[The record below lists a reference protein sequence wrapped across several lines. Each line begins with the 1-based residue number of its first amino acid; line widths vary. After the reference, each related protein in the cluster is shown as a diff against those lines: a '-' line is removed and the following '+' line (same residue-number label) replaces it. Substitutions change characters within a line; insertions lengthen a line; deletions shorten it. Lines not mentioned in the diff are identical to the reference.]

1 MHLLS
6 TQVTNEINCAY
17 CRDRSVYHN
26 ANAELNQS
34 DSFPQ
39 YQSPSCLQSD
49 PSLSERIE
57 SIHLTKTPIK
67 ARSDSQLLN
76 RPIAHRTNNHNK
88 HLTNENKEEK
98 KVLLSLHK
106 STSFFSSLRVTHASR
121 HSLQSIIKMILVMK
135 SVHERDDLPFI
146 KTFETHKCLGSL
158 QRISRITFFFIHQ
171 LINHNDPIQ
180 SLLIP

>member
-1 MHLLS
+1 M
-6 TQVTNEINCAY
+6 
-17 CRDRSVYHN
+17 YHDVN
-26 ANAELNQS
+26 AKVNQS

-39 YQSPSCLQSD
+39 YQSLSCLQSN
-49 PSLSERIE
+49 PSLSEQIE

-67 ARSDSQLLN
+67 ARCDSQLLN

-106 STSFFSSLRVTHASR
+106 STSFFSSLRVTHANR

-146 KTFETHKCLGSL
+146 KKGL
-158 QRISRITFFFIHQ
+158 
-171 LINHNDPIQ
+171 
-180 SLLIP
+180 

>member
-17 CRDRSVYHN
+17 CRGRSVYHN
-26 ANAELNQS
+26 ANAKLNQS

-39 YQSPSCLQSD
+39 YQSLSCLQSN
-49 PSLSERIE
+49 PSLSEQIE

-67 ARSDSQLLN
+67 ARCDSQLLN

-98 KVLLSLHK
+98 KVFLSLHK
-106 STSFFSSLRVTHASR
+106 STSFFSSLLVTHANR
-121 HSLQSIIKMILVMK
+121 YSLQNIIKMILVMK
-135 SVHERDDLPFI
+135 SVHERDDLPLI
-146 KTFETHKCLGSL
+146 KKDL
-158 QRISRITFFFIHQ
+158 
-171 LINHNDPIQ
+171 
-180 SLLIP
+180 

>member
-1 MHLLS
+1 MHPLS

-17 CRDRSVYHN
+17 CRGRSVYHN
-26 ANAELNQS
+26 ANAKVNQS
-34 DSFPQ
+34 GLFPQ
-39 YQSPSCLQSD
+39 YQSPSRLQSD
-49 PSLSERIE
+49 PLLSEQNE
-57 SIHLTKTPIK
+57 SGCLTKTLIK
-67 ARSDSQLLN
+67 ARCDSQLLN

-106 STSFFSSLRVTHASR
+106 STSFFSSLRVTYASK

-146 KTFETHKCLGSL
+146 KKGL
-158 QRISRITFFFIHQ
+158 
-171 LINHNDPIQ
+171 
-180 SLLIP
+180 

>member
-1 MHLLS
+1 MHPLS

-17 CRDRSVYHN
+17 CRGRSVYHN

-39 YQSPSCLQSD
+39 YQSLSCLQSN
-49 PSLSERIE
+49 PSLSEQIE

-67 ARSDSQLLN
+67 ARCDSQLLN

-106 STSFFSSLRVTHASR
+106 STLPSFLHYYANRY
-121 HSLQSIIKMILVMK
+121 SLQNIIKMILVMK
-135 SVHERDDLPFI
+135 SVHERDDLPLI
-146 KTFETHKCLGSL
+146 KKDL
-158 QRISRITFFFIHQ
+158 
-171 LINHNDPIQ
+171 
-180 SLLIP
+180 